1 MVDRRHQAD
10 RSRHGD
16 SAQHRP
22 KGLRSRAYEAR
33 GDQPGGYRAESA
45 QREQDAGGPLAVA
58 EVCEQQGVER
68 DGKRKRQRREVGAKH
83 RILDDPLMEQAPV
96 ADQQAVPDGR
106 PSRGRLCAQAGKE
119 GQQPGGRQGE
129 ESGLEARCGQEKSAQ
144 RSAGDLAYVGR
155 CVEASQLD
163 AARPRQLACQRP
175 GRRPER
181 GPRQDQGELA
191 KHQHPEP
198 MGEHEPDAGYDARP
212 ARTQHDAPSADAV
225 GVGAAGEVEG
235 DLSQDRRREQRTD
248 LGIGQPF
255 GMGVQRH
262 RKPGHAE
269 AEIPRQRGEEK
280 ELMRHGTLW
289 VAGP

>member
-1 MVDRRHQAD
+1 MVERRHQAD
-10 RSRHGD
+10 RSRHAG

-22 KGLRSRAYEAR
+22 QGLRSRAYEAR

-45 QREQDAGGPLAVA
+45 QREQDAGRPLAVA

-96 ADQQAVPDGR
+96 ADQQVMPDGR
-106 PSRGRLCAQAGKE
+106 LLRSRLCAETGKK
-119 GQQPGGRQGE
+119 GHQPSACQGE
-129 ESGLEARCGQEKSAQ
+129 ECGLESRCGEEKSTQ

-155 CVEASQLD
+155 GVEASQLD
-163 AARPRQLACQRP
+163 AALPRQLARQRP

-191 KHQHPEP
+191 EHQHPEP
-198 MGEHEPDAGYDARP
+198 VGEHEPDAGYDARP

-225 GVGAAGEVEG
+225 GVGTTGEVEG
-235 DLSQDRRREQRTD
+235 HLSQDRGGEQRTD
-248 LGIGQPF
+248 LGIGQAF
-255 GMGVQRH
+255 GMGVQRY

-269 AEIPRQRGEEK
+269 AEIPR
-280 ELMRHGTLW
+280 
-289 VAGP
+289 